1 MNPVADIG
9 KITVNT
15 TEIIPL
21 LTGFQMLP
29 HLYRFLIIDEAISRW
44 NLEAEDT
51 VSAVNK
57 FCEQNQLT
65 TPEKL
70 TAFLNYYKITEKQL
84 ETLAI
89 REIKLEK
96 FKIANWSNQ
105 VESYFFNNKKSL
117 DKVIYSLIRTKDL
130 GIAQELF
137 FRIQAGE
144 QSFAECAKEYS
155 QGPEAQTS
163 GLIGPVDLNTPH
175 PTIAKMLSISQ
186 PGEVLAPIQLGEWV
200 VILRLE
206 KLICAQ
212 LDDNLQRQI
221 INRLFE
227 NWLTEQIHK
236 LEINWTND
244 NSQLE
249 SNLSQIH
256 QSQIN
261 QNIIT
266 DPNLLISLQP

>member
-1 MNPVADIG
+1 MTSVAEIG
-9 KITVNT
+9 KLTVNT

-21 LTGFQMLP
+21 LTKYQMMP
-29 HLYRFLIIDEAISRW
+29 GLYRSLIVDEAISKW
-44 NLEAEDT
+44 NLEPEDEMY
-51 VSAVNK
+51 ALNR
-57 FCEQNQLT
+57 FCERNQLT

-70 TAFLNYYKITEKQL
+70 AAFLNYYKIADKQL

-89 REIKLEK
+89 REMKIEK
-96 FKIANWSNQ
+96 FKIATWGNQ
-105 VESYFFNNKKSL
+105 VESYFLNNKTSL
-117 DKVIYSLIRTKDL
+117 DRVIYSLIRTKDL

-163 GLIGPVDLNTPH
+163 GLVGPVDLNTPH
-175 PTIAKMLSISQ
+175 PTIAKMLSKSEL
-186 PGEVLAPIQLGEWV
+186 GEVLPPIQLGEWV

-212 LDDNLQRQI
+212 LDDGLYQQI

-227 NWLTEQIHK
+227 NWLAEQVNKVQIDWID
-236 LEINWTND
+236 ED
-244 NSQLE
+244 SQLE
-249 SNLSQIH
+249 SYQH
-256 QSQIN
+256 QTN
-261 QNIIT
+261 QNLM
-266 DPNLLISLQP
+266 PHSHLLNLALQS